1 VSLGRRFTS
10 VIGFSRR
17 LSRWWALDHKK
28 ELFYFDASRSWNAD
42 ETRLV
47 IKTEKDAVERNSAGL
62 GRALRIPMFRNLLI
76 ADLVSDIGTFMQNV
90 GAAWL
95 MVTLHAGPGY
105 VALIQTAA
113 SLPYFL
119 LALPAGSAGDIF
131 DRRRLILWT
140 EVWMM
145 GVALILAIL
154 TMGGLTT
161 PWLLLALTFA
171 LSAGDAFETP
181 SWRAILPELV
191 SKEDLAAASA
201 LNGIEFNLARA
212 VGPALAGMVI
222 AVAGVS
228 TAFVVNV
235 VSFCGVIFVV
245 ARWKR
250 PIRKQTAPA
259 ETLAG
264 ATVAAVRYVGNSPAI
279 LTVLFRTG
287 VILFFSSSL
296 FALLPS
302 VARGVDERAIGYG
315 LLLGCFGA
323 GAIGGAFLMQTLRAR
338 CSTEMIVSAGVVI
351 LGTAIV
357 TITRLHRLSTLAL
370 VIFVGGAAWILFISL
385 INGLVQN
392 LAPDWVR
399 ARVLAIFTLVYMGSF
414 ALGSAVWGG
423 VAQHRSVRLAL
434 IYSGFGTIGSAAL
447 ALFIKL
453 PDSTADLSPW
463 NHWRMPVIVNEVS
476 DELLAGPVLVTIEY
490 SVVAELEAKFV
501 KAMRQYARVRRR
513 DGAYQWGIYRDIEAA
528 NRFVEIFLVDSWAEH
543 LRQHERQTKADRD
556 LEQRVYSFVVD
567 EPKVRHLL
575 YADSPKL

>member
-1 VSLGRRFTS
+1 MK
-10 VIGFSRR
+10 R
-17 LSRWWALDHKK
+17 LD
-28 ELFYFDASRSWNAD
+28 
-42 ETRLV
+42 
-47 IKTEKDAVERNSAGL
+47 TEKDSVSRESGSLWRP
-62 GRALRIPMFRNLLI
+62 LRVPLFRNLLI

-95 MVTLHAGPGY
+95 MVSLHAGPGY

-131 DRRRLILWT
+131 DRRRLVLFT

-154 TMGGLTT
+154 TIAGLTS

-181 SWRAILPELV
+181 TWRAILPELV
-191 SKEDLAAASA
+191 SKDDLAAASA

-235 VSFCGVIFVV
+235 ISFCGVIFVV

-250 PIRKQTAPA
+250 PTRRQTAPA
-259 ETLAG
+259 ETMTG
-264 ATVAAVRYVGNSPAI
+264 ATVAAVRYVRNSPAI
-279 LTVLFRTG
+279 LTVLLRTG
-287 VILFFSSSL
+287 IILFFSSSL

-302 VARGVDERAIGYG
+302 VARSVDERAIGYG

-323 GAIGGAFLMQTLRAR
+323 GAIGGALLMQTLRAR
-338 CSTEMIVSAGVVI
+338 FSTEMIVSAGVVV
-351 LGTAIV
+351 LGAAIV
-357 TITRLHRLSTLAL
+357 TLTRLHRLSTLAL
-370 VIFVGGAAWILFISL
+370 VILVSGAAWVLFISL
-385 INGLVQN
+385 INALVQN
-392 LAPDWVR
+392 LAPEWVR

-414 ALGSAVWGG
+414 ALGSAAWGG
-423 VAQHRSVRLAL
+423 VAQHRGVRLAL
-434 IYSGFGTIGSAAL
+434 VYSGFGTVASAVL
-447 ALFIKL
+447 ALFAKL

-463 NHWRMPVIVNEVS
+463 NHWRMPAIVKEVS
-476 DELLAGPVLVTIEY
+476 DDLLGGPVLVTIEY
-490 SVVAELEAKFV
+490 TVISEQESKFV
-501 KAMRQYARVRRR
+501 RAMHQYARVRRR
-513 DGAYQWGIYRDIEAA
+513 DGAYRWGIYRDVEVA
-528 NRFVEIFLVDSWAEH
+528 NRFVEIFLVHSWAEH
-543 LRQHERQTKADRD
+543 LRQHERQTKADRE
-556 LEQRVYSFVVD
+556 LEERVYSYIAG
-567 EPKVRHLL
+567 EPRVRHLL
-575 YADSPKL
+575 YADSTRPLNVV